1 MNQRRKRIPESGD
14 VVLLDFPG
22 VKQTKR
28 RPAVIVSSPL
38 YHQQRTDVVVG
49 LITSQIAAATAA
61 TDHLLQDWAQVGLRQ
76 PSAYRT
82 FLITV
87 PRSAISRRIGKLSGR
102 DWRSVLKCL
111 HLALGGFE
119 KKAADHSY
127 RGA

>member
-28 RPAVIVSSPL
+28 RPAVIVSSAL
-38 YHQQRTDVVVG
+38 YHQQRPDVVLG
-49 LITSQIAAATAA
+49 LITSQIVGATAA
-61 TDHLLQDWAQVGLRQ
+61 TDHILQDWAHVGLRQ

-82 FLITV
+82 FLATV
-87 PRSAISRRIGKLSGR
+87 PRSAISRRIGKLSTR

-111 HLALGGFE
+111 HLALAGS
-119 KKAADHSY
+119 DQ
-127 RGA
+127 